1 MTLLIIIS
9 VIAFAFFVFNFHR
22 QMKKIDRLEREILS
36 LTHNIEEIQD
46 DTELLTGVR
55 TDGNTTRLAD
65 HYIQELFKTGST
77 RVSDHDRT
85 HEADERLMSI
95 VLKRLSIE
103 HPQVKI
109 KTHLGFKQITLV

>member
-9 VIAFAFFVFNFHR
+9 AIANAFFIFKYYKEL
-22 QMKKIDRLEREILS
+22 KKNQYLNRDVLS
-36 LTHNIEEIQD
+36 LTHHIEVIED

-77 RVSDHDRT
+77 RVSDHYRT
-85 HEADERLMSI
+85 HGADERLMSI